1 MHELSIT
8 QDVVRTVV
16 EHTDGRTVTGVR
28 LRIGALAGIVPDAVR
43 FCFDLATAGTT
54 LAGAWLQIE
63 DEPGRGLCHAC
74 GAEFDMPELLP
85 RCPCGSTD
93 GEVVAGRSLV
103 VTSVEV
109 V

>member
-8 QDVVRTVV
+8 KDVVRTVV
-16 EHTDGRTVTGVR
+16 EHTAGRRVAGVR
-28 LRIGALAGIVPDAVR
+28 LRIGSLAGVVPDAVR
-43 FCFDLATAGTT
+43 FCFDLATRGTT
-54 LAGAWLQIE
+54 LEGAWLAIE
-63 DEPGRGLCHAC
+63 DEPGRGRCHAC
-74 GAEFDMPELLP
+74 GEDFDMPDLLP

-93 GEVVAGRSLV
+93 TDVVAGRSLM

>member
-16 EHTDGRTVTGVR
+16 EHTDGRAVAGVR

-43 FCFDLATAGTT
+43 FCFDLATQGTT
-54 LAGAWLQIE
+54 LEGAWLEIE
-63 DEPGRGLCHAC
+63 EEPGRGRCRVC
-74 GAEFDMPELLP
+74 RNEFEMADLLP
-85 RCPCGSTD
+85 LCPCGSTD
-93 GEVVAGRSLV
+93 AEVVAGRSLM

>member
-16 EHTDGRTVTGVR
+16 DHTDGRTVAGVR

-43 FCFDLATAGTT
+43 FCFDLATQGTT
-54 LAGAWLQIE
+54 LEGAWLDIE
-63 DEPGRGLCHAC
+63 EEPGRGRCRVC
-74 GAEFDMPELLP
+74 RNEFAMADLLP
-85 RCPCGSTD
+85 LCPCGSTD
-93 GEVVAGRSLV
+93 AEVVAGRSLM

>member
-8 QDVVRTVV
+8 QDVIRTVV
-16 EHTDGRTVTGVR
+16 EHTDGRTVAGVR

-43 FCFDLATAGTT
+43 FCFDLATQGT
-54 LAGAWLQIE
+54 LLEGAWLEIE
-63 DEPGRGLCHAC
+63 DEPGRGRCRVC
-74 GAEFDMPELLP
+74 GLEYEMPDLLP

>member
-16 EHTDGRTVTGVR
+16 EHTDGRTVAGVR

-43 FCFDLATAGTT
+43 FCFDLATQGTT
-54 LAGAWLQIE
+54 LEGAWLEIA
-63 DEPGRGLCHAC
+63 DEPGRG
-74 GAEFDMPELLP
+74 GAGPAGTSSTCRSCCPGARAGARTP
-85 RCPCGSTD
+85 RWWP
-93 GEVVAGRSLV
+93 GRSLV